1 MTKKKSKKDIKAER
15 KMLVSVI
22 EKAVRSEKENS
33 LDDFPALVVANE
45 RRIKQLNLTPGVKLS
60 QEGEW
65 RWRGIKEHLGLQK
78 KGNYW
83 LPSRGSK
90 IYKRNQLF
98 EIRENL
104 LARPNNLPILDIAII
119 VKHYL
124 DHSLKWLEQK
134 IEEDNQSYVQP
145 SSKIK
150 LDPDEII
157 SKESDNDSKPKIER
171 QDLALMIWKACLD
184 LEKNLILVDAVSAVT
199 LILAPF
205 GVESSMLSL
214 FDDEPS
220 FVTAI
225 LKFVCSPDTTSY
237 VIVAKSPV
245 PPPGLGVKDIP
256 RPTPEFTT
264 SASLEFNSCI

>member
-83 LPSRGSK
+83 LPSRGSN

-98 EIRENL
+98 EVRENL
-104 LARPNNLPILDIAII
+104 LARPNNLPILDVAII

-124 DHSLKWLEQK
+124 DHSLKWLEKK
-134 IEEDNQSYVQP
+134 IEEDHQNYVQP
-145 SSKIK
+145 SLENK
-150 LDPDEII
+150 LEPDELI
-157 SKESDNDSKPKIER
+157 SEESNNASKPNIER
-171 QDLALMIWKACLD
+171 QDLALLIWKACQD
-184 LEKNLILVDAVSAVT
+184 LEKKYDKKVTASELWNYLISGRSEYDPEGMIISKIDTNKIEYFRGGSGDSPTSLTRSAFSQKLSRLRKNPPET
-199 LILAPF
+199 LI
-205 GVESSMLSL
+205 
-214 FDDEPS
+214 
-220 FVTAI
+220 
-225 LKFVCSPDTTSY
+225 
-237 VIVAKSPV
+237 
-245 PPPGLGVKDIP
+245 
-256 RPTPEFTT
+256 
-264 SASLEFNSCI
+264 

>member
-1 MTKKKSKKDIKAER
+1 MTIKKSKKDIKAER

-83 LPSRGSK
+83 LPSRGSN

-98 EIRENL
+98 EVRENL
-104 LARPNNLPILDIAII
+104 LARPNNLPILDVAII

-124 DHSLKWLEQK
+124 DHSLKWLEKK
-134 IEEDNQSYVQP
+134 IEEDHQNYVQP
-145 SSKIK
+145 SSENK
-150 LDPDEII
+150 LEPDELI
-157 SKESDNDSKPKIER
+157 SEESNNASKPKIER
-171 QDLALMIWKACLD
+171 QDLALLIWKACQD
-184 LEKNLILVDAVSAVT
+184 LEKKYDKKVTASELWNYLISTRSEYDPEGMIISKIDTNKIEYFRGGSGDSPTSLTRSAFSQKLSRLRKNPPET
-199 LILAPF
+199 LI
-205 GVESSMLSL
+205 
-214 FDDEPS
+214 
-220 FVTAI
+220 
-225 LKFVCSPDTTSY
+225 
-237 VIVAKSPV
+237 
-245 PPPGLGVKDIP
+245 
-256 RPTPEFTT
+256 
-264 SASLEFNSCI
+264 

>member
-83 LPSRGSK
+83 LPSRGSN

-98 EIRENL
+98 EVRENL
-104 LARPNNLPILDIAII
+104 LARPNNLPILDVAII

-150 LDPDEII
+150 LDPDELI
-157 SKESDNDSKPKIER
+157 SEESDNDSKPKIER
-171 QDLALMIWKACLD
+171 QDLALLIWKACLD
-184 LEKNLILVDAVSAVT
+184 LEKKDDKKVTAGELWNYLISSRSEYDPEGMIISKIDAHKIEYFRGGSGDSPTSLTRSAFSQKLSRLRKNPPET
-199 LILAPF
+199 LI
-205 GVESSMLSL
+205 
-214 FDDEPS
+214 
-220 FVTAI
+220 
-225 LKFVCSPDTTSY
+225 
-237 VIVAKSPV
+237 
-245 PPPGLGVKDIP
+245 
-256 RPTPEFTT
+256 
-264 SASLEFNSCI
+264 

>member
-83 LPSRGSK
+83 LPSRGSN

-98 EIRENL
+98 EVRENL
-104 LARPNNLPILDIAII
+104 LARPNNLPILDVAII

-124 DHSLKWLEQK
+124 DHSLKWLEKK
-134 IEEDNQSYVQP
+134 IEEDHQNYVQP
-145 SSKIK
+145 SSENK
-150 LDPDEII
+150 LEPDELI
-157 SKESDNDSKPKIER
+157 SEESNNASKPKIER
-171 QDLALMIWKACLD
+171 QDLALLIWKACQD
-184 LEKNLILVDAVSAVT
+184 LEKKYDKKVTASELWNYLISTRSEYDPEGMIISKIDTNKIEYFRGGSGDSPTSLTRSTFSQKLSRLRKNPPET
-199 LILAPF
+199 LI
-205 GVESSMLSL
+205 
-214 FDDEPS
+214 
-220 FVTAI
+220 
-225 LKFVCSPDTTSY
+225 
-237 VIVAKSPV
+237 
-245 PPPGLGVKDIP
+245 
-256 RPTPEFTT
+256 
-264 SASLEFNSCI
+264 

>member
-22 EKAVRSEKENS
+22 EKAERSEKENS

-83 LPSRGSK
+83 LPSRGSN

-98 EIRENL
+98 EVRENL
-104 LARPNNLPILDIAII
+104 LARPNNLPILDVAII

-124 DHSLKWLEQK
+124 DHSLKWLEKK
-134 IEEDNQSYVQP
+134 IEEDHQNYVQP
-145 SSKIK
+145 SSENK
-150 LDPDEII
+150 LEPDELI
-157 SKESDNDSKPKIER
+157 SEESNTASKPKIER
-171 QDLALMIWKACLD
+171 QDLALLIWKACQD
-184 LEKNLILVDAVSAVT
+184 LEKKYDKKVTASELWNYLISRRSEYDPEGMIISKIDTNKIEYFRGGSGDSPTSLTRSAFSQKLSRLRKNPPET
-199 LILAPF
+199 LI
-205 GVESSMLSL
+205 
-214 FDDEPS
+214 
-220 FVTAI
+220 
-225 LKFVCSPDTTSY
+225 
-237 VIVAKSPV
+237 
-245 PPPGLGVKDIP
+245 
-256 RPTPEFTT
+256 
-264 SASLEFNSCI
+264 

>member
-33 LDDFPALVVANE
+33 LDDSPALVVANE
-45 RRIKQLNLTPGVKLS
+45 RRIKQLKLTPGVKLS

-83 LPSRGSK
+83 LPSKGSN

-124 DHSLKWLEQK
+124 DHSLKWLEKK

-145 SSKIK
+145 SSKIN
-150 LDPDEII
+150 LDPNELI
-157 SKESDNDSKPKIER
+157 SEESDNDSKPKIER
-171 QDLALMIWKACLD
+171 QDLALLNM
-184 LEKNLILVDAVSAVT
+184 
-199 LILAPF
+199 
-205 GVESSMLSL
+205 ESLSR
-214 FDDEPS
+214 S
-220 FVTAI
+220 
-225 LKFVCSPDTTSY
+225 
-237 VIVAKSPV
+237 
-245 PPPGLGVKDIP
+245 
-256 RPTPEFTT
+256 
-264 SASLEFNSCI
+264 

>member
-83 LPSRGSK
+83 LPSRGSN

-98 EIRENL
+98 EVRENL
-104 LARPNNLPILDIAII
+104 LARPNNLPILDVAII

-124 DHSLKWLEQK
+124 DHSLKWLEKK
-134 IEEDNQSYVQP
+134 IEEDHQNYVQP
-145 SSKIK
+145 SSENK
-150 LDPDEII
+150 LEPDELI
-157 SKESDNDSKPKIER
+157 SEESNNASKPNIER
-171 QDLALMIWKACLD
+171 QDLALLIWKACQD
-184 LEKNLILVDAVSAVT
+184 LEKKYDKKVTASELWNYLICRRSECDPEGMIISKIDTNKIEYFRGGSGDSPTSLTRSAFSQKLSRLRKNPPET
-199 LILAPF
+199 LI
-205 GVESSMLSL
+205 
-214 FDDEPS
+214 
-220 FVTAI
+220 
-225 LKFVCSPDTTSY
+225 
-237 VIVAKSPV
+237 
-245 PPPGLGVKDIP
+245 
-256 RPTPEFTT
+256 
-264 SASLEFNSCI
+264 

>member
-83 LPSRGSK
+83 LPSRGSN

-98 EIRENL
+98 EVRENL
-104 LARPNNLPILDIAII
+104 LARPNNLPILDVAII

-124 DHSLKWLEQK
+124 DHSLKWLEKK
-134 IEEDNQSYVQP
+134 IEEDHQNYVQP
-145 SSKIK
+145 SSENK
-150 LDPDEII
+150 LEPDELI
-157 SKESDNDSKPKIER
+157 SEESNDASKPNIER
-171 QDLALMIWKACLD
+171 QDVALLIWKACQDIKKKYDKKVTASELWNYLICRRSEYD
-184 LEKNLILVDAVSAVT
+184 PEGMIISKIDTNKIEYFRGGSGDSPTSLTRSAFSQKLSRLRKNPPET
-199 LILAPF
+199 LI
-205 GVESSMLSL
+205 
-214 FDDEPS
+214 
-220 FVTAI
+220 
-225 LKFVCSPDTTSY
+225 
-237 VIVAKSPV
+237 
-245 PPPGLGVKDIP
+245 
-256 RPTPEFTT
+256 
-264 SASLEFNSCI
+264 

>member
-65 RWRGIKEHLGLQK
+65 RWRGIKVHLGLQK

-83 LPSRGSK
+83 LPSRGSN

-98 EIRENL
+98 EVRENL
-104 LARPNNLPILDIAII
+104 LARPNNLPILDVAII

-124 DHSLKWLEQK
+124 DHSLKWLEKK
-134 IEEDNQSYVQP
+134 IEEDHQNYVQP
-145 SSKIK
+145 SSENK
-150 LDPDEII
+150 LEPDELI
-157 SKESDNDSKPKIER
+157 SEESNNASKPNIER
-171 QDLALMIWKACLD
+171 QDLAL
-184 LEKNLILVDAVSAVT
+184 LI
-199 LILAPF
+199 
-205 GVESSMLSL
+205 
-214 FDDEPS
+214 
-220 FVTAI
+220 
-225 LKFVCSPDTTSY
+225 
-237 VIVAKSPV
+237 
-245 PPPGLGVKDIP
+245 
-256 RPTPEFTT
+256 
-264 SASLEFNSCI
+264 

>member
-83 LPSRGSK
+83 LPSRGSN

-145 SSKIK
+145 SSKIN
-150 LDPDEII
+150 LDPTVLNLVREEANKAKHLLSFQDEIEI
-157 SKESDNDSKPKIER
+157 NFPHLPTSSNGIVSYRCSLTRKEFE
-171 QDLALMIWKACLD
+171 
-184 LEKNLILVDAVSAVT
+184 
-199 LILAPF
+199 
-205 GVESSMLSL
+205 
-214 FDDEPS
+214 
-220 FVTAI
+220 
-225 LKFVCSPDTTSY
+225 
-237 VIVAKSPV
+237 
-245 PPPGLGVKDIP
+245 
-256 RPTPEFTT
+256 
-264 SASLEFNSCI
+264 NSCKLINSQLESIIQKFLDVDKVKKNKFTKVVLVGGASRMPVFTNLVKKIRT

>member
-22 EKAVRSEKENS
+22 EKAERSEKENS

-83 LPSRGSK
+83 LPSRASN

-98 EIRENL
+98 EVRENL
-104 LARPNNLPILDIAII
+104 LARPNNLPILDVAII

-145 SSKIK
+145 SSKTK
-150 LDPDEII
+150 LDPDELI
-157 SKESDNDSKPKIER
+157 SEESDNDSKPKIER
-171 QDLALMIWKACLD
+171 QDLALLIWKACQD
-184 LEKNLILVDAVSAVT
+184 LEKKIRQ
-199 LILAPF
+199 
-205 GVESSMLSL
+205 ESHC
-214 FDDEPS
+214 
-220 FVTAI
+220 
-225 LKFVCSPDTTSY
+225 K
-237 VIVAKSPV
+237 
-245 PPPGLGVKDIP
+245 
-256 RPTPEFTT
+256 
-264 SASLEFNSCI
+264 

>member
-83 LPSRGSK
+83 LPSRGSN

-98 EIRENL
+98 EVRENL
-104 LARPNNLPILDIAII
+104 LARPNNLPILDVAII

-124 DHSLKWLEQK
+124 DHSLKWLEKK
-134 IEEDNQSYVQP
+134 IEEDHQNYVQP
-145 SSKIK
+145 SSENK
-150 LDPDEII
+150 LEPDELI
-157 SKESDNDSKPKIER
+157 SEESNDASKPKIER
-171 QDLALMIWKACLD
+171 QDLALLIWKACQD
-184 LEKNLILVDAVSAVT
+184 LEKKYDKKVTASELWNYLISRRCEYDPEGMIISKIDTNKIEYFRGGSGDSPTSLTRSAFSQKLSRLRKNPPKT
-199 LILAPF
+199 LI
-205 GVESSMLSL
+205 
-214 FDDEPS
+214 
-220 FVTAI
+220 
-225 LKFVCSPDTTSY
+225 
-237 VIVAKSPV
+237 
-245 PPPGLGVKDIP
+245 
-256 RPTPEFTT
+256 
-264 SASLEFNSCI
+264 

>member
-83 LPSRGSK
+83 LPSRGSN

-104 LARPNNLPILDIAII
+104 LARPNNLPILDVAII

-124 DHSLKWLEQK
+124 DHSLKWLEKK
-134 IEEDNQSYVQP
+134 IEEDHQNYVQP
-145 SSKIK
+145 SSENK
-150 LDPDEII
+150 LEPDELI
-157 SKESDNDSKPKIER
+157 SEESNNASKPKIER
-171 QDLALMIWKACLD
+171 QDLALLIWKACQD
-184 LEKNLILVDAVSAVT
+184 LEKKYDKKVTASELWNYLISGRSEYDPEGMIISKIDTNKIEYFRGGSGDSPTSLTRSAFSQKLSRLRKNPPET
-199 LILAPF
+199 LI
-205 GVESSMLSL
+205 
-214 FDDEPS
+214 
-220 FVTAI
+220 
-225 LKFVCSPDTTSY
+225 
-237 VIVAKSPV
+237 
-245 PPPGLGVKDIP
+245 
-256 RPTPEFTT
+256 
-264 SASLEFNSCI
+264 

>member
-83 LPSRGSK
+83 LPSRGSN

-98 EIRENL
+98 EVRENL
-104 LARPNNLPILDIAII
+104 LARPNNLPILDVAII

-124 DHSLKWLEQK
+124 DHSLKWLEKK
-134 IEEDNQSYVQP
+134 IEEDHQNYVQP
-145 SSKIK
+145 SSENK
-150 LDPDEII
+150 LEPDELI
-157 SKESDNDSKPKIER
+157 SEESNNASKPKIER
-171 QDLALMIWKACLD
+171 QDLALLIWKACQD
-184 LEKNLILVDAVSAVT
+184 LEKKYDKKVTASELWNYLICRRSEYDPEGMIISKIDTNKIEYFRGGSGDSPTSLTRSAFSQKLSRLRKNPPET
-199 LILAPF
+199 LI
-205 GVESSMLSL
+205 
-214 FDDEPS
+214 
-220 FVTAI
+220 
-225 LKFVCSPDTTSY
+225 
-237 VIVAKSPV
+237 
-245 PPPGLGVKDIP
+245 
-256 RPTPEFTT
+256 
-264 SASLEFNSCI
+264 